1 MLHECCPKPKPNV
14 DYELDVYKTKSNK
27 LIRYA

>member
-1 MLHECCPKPKPNV
+1 MLHERCPKPKPNL
-14 DYELDVYKTKSNK
+14 DNELDVYKTKSNK